1 MNADQRPDRMRQEA
15 ATTTTAPRAK
25 QGDRRTYTFWIL
37 VFSTLAAII
46 VGAYLMATREEFTAK
61 PPAPVENAPGPQSPP
76 VNPQPSQ

>member
-1 MNADQRPDRMRQEA
+1 MNADQRPDRMRHEA

-37 VFSTLAAII
+37 VLSTLAAII

-61 PPAPVENAPGPQSPP
+61 RPDPVENAPGPQSPP